1 MSTFTKILIV
11 LLTLAS
17 FSLCASVLVWVGTSS
32 NYKDELGDLQ
42 NDYKILKEE
51 LVTQINRYNEKMAQ
65 LETREAKL
73 KEANLSLE
81 KDNNRL
87 DVELKTAQMTSLD
100 SEARAKNLAGLITGF
115 EQDIAQMFESLE
127 LTRKQLVETQTESIR
142 DKKDLNEITAILY
155 QTQAQMADLN
165 RRVKQLTE
173 KNIILEDNIQSMESR
188 GTMLETPGTVTQD
201 TGPAQPALTTATI
214 SNKADIHGLVS
225 EVSEKMVTISVG
237 SDDGVRETMRFH
249 VFRGVEFVCD
259 VIITDVETNKA
270 AGVMPIKIQPP
281 KIGDTAST
289 NL

>member
-32 NYKDELGDLQ
+32 NYKEELGDLQ

-87 DVELKTAQMTSLD
+87 DVELKTTQMTSLD
-100 SEARAKNLAGLITGF
+100 SEARAKNLAGLLTGF

-127 LTRKQLVETQTESIR
+127 LTRKQLVKTQAESIR

-173 KNIILEDNIQSMESR
+173 KNIILEDNIYSMES
-188 GTMLETPGTVTQD
+188 GTTPKPAGTVTQD
-201 TGPAQPALTTATI
+201 TGPAQPALKTVVR

-225 EVSEKMVTISVG
+225 DVTEQMVTISVG
-237 SDDGVRETMRFH
+237 SDDGVIKKMRFH